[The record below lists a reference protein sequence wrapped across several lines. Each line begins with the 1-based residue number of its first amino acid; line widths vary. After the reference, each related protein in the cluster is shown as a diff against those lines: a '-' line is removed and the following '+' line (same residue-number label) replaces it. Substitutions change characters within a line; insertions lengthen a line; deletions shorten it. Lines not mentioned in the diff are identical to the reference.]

1 MSEAT
6 LAMIHLLKKYAF
18 FIFILIS
25 TITLDI
31 IGWYVTANTFIPS
44 KDPGD
49 AVNLLDIYRTF
60 FSSFK
65 ILMVFINL
73 SFLAVL
79 VTLLIFINK
88 IEPTFRQNIYFSL
101 IYLIMALIFIMVVFP

>member
-1 MSEAT
+1 MKV
-6 LAMIHLLKKYAF
+6 LLKKYAF

-25 TITLDI
+25 TITLEI
-31 IGWYVTANTFIPS
+31 IGWYISTKEFPS
-44 KDPGD
+44 TKELGD
-49 AVNLLDIYRTF
+49 TVNILTMYRMF
-60 FSSFK
+60 WSSLK
-65 ILMVFINL
+65 ILFVFINL